1 MNKSFKKFLYIFLFL
16 LLVSPVM
23 VAAADDITPPGSE
36 GDPFGT
42 ANLGNIRVPQETSD
56 LPTIVSN
63 VINIILGLLALVAIV
78 IILIAGFEWMTA
90 GGNDDKVKTAQKRL
104 KYGLFGLV
112 IIFLAYGIVTWVL
125 STLNDVGTTGGV
137 I

>member
-16 LLVSPVM
+16 VLVSPVM
-23 VAAADDITPPGSE
+23 VGAVETVD
-36 GDPFGT
+36 DPFGT

-137 I
+137 L